1 MGLFCGTW
9 GGETIKWYPVA
20 TCWKPLQERETLSN
34 NETNQYDM
42 EHFPSKHGLWYSI
55 HFFPKLFGMLVPN
68 DNFSWNESTTNFFLG
83 GGRGEI
89 PFSHLWSG
97 GSTFAGWLWLVL
109 KNAPKRHA
117 FLLVAYIWGNG
128 SKHYLLPYLGN
139 RHPLSITN
147 QLL

>member
-68 DNFSWNESTTNFFLG
+68 DNFSWNESTTNFFWG
-83 GGRGEI
+83 GVGGRY
-89 PFSHLWSG
+89 PFPTFDLEEARLPDDFGLFWKTRLKGMRSFLSHIYEG
-97 GSTFAGWLWLVL
+97 MGQ
-109 KNAPKRHA
+109 NIIYYH
-117 FLLVAYIWGNG
+117 IWGIDI
-128 SKHYLLPYLGN
+128 H
-139 RHPLSITN
+139 
-147 QLL
+147 